1 MINKESIE
9 IAERNK
15 RAWEYI
21 RRSQRQR
28 EELATETLPT
38 WFNYVLGFSFVG
50 CIGIWIGIFN
60 VM

>member
-1 MINKESIE
+1 MITKESIE

-28 EELATETLPT
+28 EELAAETFPT
-38 WFNYVLGFSFVG
+38 WFNYILGFGFIS
-50 CIGIWIGIFN
+50 CTAIWIGIFN
-60 VM
+60 IM

>member
-1 MINKESIE
+1 MITKEAIE

-28 EELATETLPT
+28 EELAAETFPN
-38 WFNYVLGFSFVG
+38 WFNYVLGFSFIS
-50 CIGIWIGIFN
+50 CIAIWVGIFN